1 MRTQS
6 IDTAEW
12 IERVM
17 IHGHRHF
24 SFPQRFLRVR
34 SLTGSMCAMRPN
46 GTLPRSEALLMHY
59 DLTYCGDDAAAETPP
74 FDIEPP
80 LLAVTHLAESLGHPV
95 AVTGGVACCL
105 YGFPRMVHD
114 VDVLLTPT
122 AAETLYQHLATTWM
136 PLPPT
141 ATTWSLIDP
150 ATLVKVD
157 LMTTH
162 GRIPIEPLI
171 ARGQPTLVTD
181 EGETITVLAAE
192 DVLLTRLAWYQ
203 DQGTH
208 PDDQWNDLMGVVKIH
223 APLLDRSYLRTQAHL
238 FDMDDVLDQV
248 LDDCDEGDRAHV
260 PSDGSTDH
268 HSDPDTYRGSL

>member
-6 IDTAEW
+6 RDTAEW

-17 IHGHRHF
+17 VHGHQRF
-24 SFPQRFLRVR
+24 SSPQRFSRVR

-46 GTLPRSEALLMHY
+46 GTLPRADALLLHY
-59 DLTYCGDDAAAETPP
+59 DLMYRGADAAAETPP

-80 LLAVTHLAESLGHPV
+80 LLAVTHLAEALGYPV
-95 AVTGGVACCL
+95 VVTGGVACCL

-122 AAETLYQHLATTWM
+122 AAEALYQHLAAAWM
-136 PLPPT
+136 PLPPLP
-141 ATTWSLIDP
+141 TTWSLIDP

-162 GRIPIEPLI
+162 GRIPIAPLI
-171 ARGQPTLVTD
+171 ARRQPTLVTD
-181 EGETITVLAAE
+181 AGETIAVLSAE

-223 APLLDRSYLRTQAHL
+223 APLLDRSYLHTQAHR
-238 FDMDDVLDQV
+238 FDLDDVLNQV
-248 LDDCDEGDRAHV
+248 LDDCDEGDHAHV
-260 PSDGSTDH
+260 PPDGSTDH
-268 HSDPDTYRGSL
+268 YSDADAPRRSV